1 MTKTTPKEIAS
12 KIHQIGARG
21 REAWNK
27 GEFGKAEE
35 EFLAA
40 WKEVP
45 DPKEEFDYGQILSR
59 GLVVFFRDTKQFEK
73 AYQWLDVVRRAY
85 QTDGISDPG
94 TAFLVGTVHFESGRL
109 DEAFLLFD
117 KLYKEFKGRPFQGED
132 KKYLDF
138 YKKRR

>member
-21 REAWNK
+21 REAWK
-27 GEFGKAEE
+27 QGQLDKAEE

-45 DPKEEFDYGQILSR
+45 EPKEEFDYGQILST
-59 GLVVFFRDTKQFEK
+59 GLVGFFRDTKQFEK
-73 AYQWLDVVRRAY
+73 AYHWLEVVRRAY
-85 QTDGISDPG
+85 RADETSDPG
-94 TAFLVGTVHFESGRL
+94 IGFLVGTVHFESGRL
-109 DEAFLLFD
+109 DDAFSVFD
-117 KLYKEFKGRPFQGED
+117 KLFKEFKGRPFQGAD

-138 YKKRR
+138 YKKRK